1 MKAIKI
7 VRNRIFIFMI
17 QFLILSLI
25 VICSNY
31 KFNLIFNAIPN
42 EPTIEQKVVT
52 QFLANF
58 VLFKNVP
65 DLVFIYI
72 IWILVSI
79 IPIFVYNNY
88 KKAYS
93 MNLITFFFPNF
104 FLYIFLS
111 RYSILYFNSYF
122 AFHLVHTILL
132 GIVIAGFSIG
142 ISIGLN
148 KFLKY
153 IKKDQIEII
162 DSIAKEGQITCPN
175 CGIKFESIPKY
186 CYKCN
191 RILTTTEDNE

>member
-1 MKAIKI
+1 KSASVHLRFYQT
-7 VRNRIFIFMI
+7 VRSDTIY
-17 QFLILSLI
+17 
-25 VICSNY
+25 SNY
-31 KFNLIFNAIPN
+31 KFNVIFNIPPN
-42 EPTIEQKVVT
+42 EPTMEQKVVT

-58 VLFKNVP
+58 VLFKIIP
-65 DLVFIYI
+65 DLVFMYT

-111 RYSILYFNSYF
+111 RYSIAYFNSYF
-122 AFHLVHTILL
+122 PFHLVQTILL

-191 RILTTTEDNE
+191 RILIGPDEND